1 MNFAQ
6 QLAEMADK
14 ANRDAST
21 PYPAHVEA
29 IKHKM
34 EHAANMRRYTVTIRE
49 DEIVCRDG
57 VPVNLPQ
64 LAEAAKSWG
73 VRATV
78 LDGAILL
85 DWKSG
90 PVPRR

>member
-1 MNFAQ
+1 
-6 QLAEMADK
+6 MADK
-14 ANRDAST
+14 INLDSSQ

-29 IKHKM
+29 IKTKM
-34 EHAANMRRYTVTIRE
+34 EHAANMGRYTVIISE
-49 DEIVCRDG
+49 SEIVCRDG

-73 VRATV
+73 VRAEV
-78 LDGAILL
+78 LNGSIVL